1 MGKHILA
8 VIGYIA
14 ATFATQATSH
24 FLLFAQHYSAVP
36 YIKSDPI
43 FALGFLSMIIQ
54 GGVLSVVFARSRFS
68 GKSFFRGVVF
78 AWLFGAFLVSY
89 IGLAEAAKYAVP
101 DDFVLEPVVP
111 EKTRIVH
118 CSYFEPR
125 DWFGRMM
132 IALMIREKYRSVRRR
147 VLENIK
153 RIAEKGNPD
162 GARPDRAGFPSNN
175 R

>member
-36 YIKSDPI
+36 YIKGDPI
-43 FALGFLSMIIQ
+43 FALGFLSMIVQ
-54 GGVLSVVFARSRFS
+54 GSVLSVVFARSRFS
-68 GKSFFRGVVF
+68 GKSVFHSVVF

-101 DDFVLEPVVP
+101 SVP
-111 EKTRIVH
+111 SWIGVELLVGSAQFT
-118 CSYFEPR
+118 
-125 DWFGRMM
+125 
-132 IALMIREKYRSVRRR
+132 IAGILLGLSHRGIQRKEVSGSD
-147 VLENIK
+147 
-153 RIAEKGNPD
+153 A
-162 GARPDRAGFPSNN
+162 
-175 R
+175 

>member
-1 MGKHILA
+1 MGKHILS

-54 GGVLSVVFARSRFS
+54 GAVLSVVFAQSRFS
-68 GKSFFRGVVF
+68 GKSVFHGVVF

-101 DDFVLEPVVP
+101 SVP
-111 EKTRIVH
+111 SWIGVEFLVGSAQFT
-118 CSYFEPR
+118 
-125 DWFGRMM
+125 
-132 IALMIREKYRSVRRR
+132 IAGIFLGLAHRRTTGSS
-147 VLENIK
+147 
-153 RIAEKGNPD
+153 A
-162 GARPDRAGFPSNN
+162 
-175 R
+175 